1 MKTRTWLSV
10 LLLGCF
16 AATVLLAGQPQTT
29 TPADA
34 VRIERLAALG
44 KLWGAVKYFHPFLGY
59 REDID
64 WDAPLVAAIA
74 KVRRAN
80 SAEEFA
86 DAVQGMLEML
96 GDPATKVVRRPPA
109 PAPSPSASEAE
120 RQPSYRKTDD
130 GVLIVTL
137 NDYTHLGDYTGAQ
150 ERIKAIAKEIP
161 SARAVL
167 FDLRALAPHPD
178 EDETVYY
185 ADYLFAPAALLLSAQ
200 PYSMPGVRSRMH
212 IGFAPQ
218 PATSGVYRSGFYTT
232 DGRRIMPGPG
242 AKDLPVVL
250 LVNKDSVVPRPI
262 LGLQAERKAAIV
274 AEGSATDASR
284 VATYP
289 IPLTGGLQ
297 ARIRVEEVV
306 GSDGTLG
313 VQPSLTVPV
322 SQVAGDDNPA
332 FQAAVALARDFK
344 IPATGPKAVAAA
356 AAPPMEKQYSL
367 DPYPALEYRLLAAF
381 RIWTIANYFFPYKDL
396 MGEDWDAVLK
406 EFIPR
411 MEQAEDGMAYFWAV
425 SEMAAHLHDS
435 HVLVWGPLARERFGA
450 PPPVVLRMIEEM
462 PVITGLRD
470 EQAAKA
476 AGVEVGDVIL
486 KVEGEDALARLAAF
500 SKYQAASTTQ
510 RLGWD
515 VANRFLL
522 TGPDNTKVALTIRDR
537 NDRIKEVSLPRKL
550 EYLKRRVTRPGEIFR
565 VLPGNIGYADLER
578 LTEPQ
583 VDAMFE
589 KFKDTGAII
598 FDMRGYPSG
607 GFTRTIAPRLTEK
620 ERVGAAL
627 FHDPVV
633 IAQRGADAYLSQ
645 SVTQTTVQGIRPTN
659 KWRYKGKT
667 VMLIDER
674 AISQAEHTGLFFE
687 VANGTKF
694 IGSPTAG
701 ANGNVT
707 WFFVPGS
714 IRLSFTGMSVRH
726 ADGRQLQR
734 VGLAPDVPVSPTIKG
749 IREGKDEV
757 LEKALEY
764 LARELGTEARP

>member
-1 MKTRTWLSV
+1 MKMGTRLSL
-10 LLLGCF
+10 LLLGWF
-16 AATVLLAGQPQTT
+16 AAAVLLAGQPQATA
-29 TPADA
+29 PADA

-44 KLWGAVKYFHPFLGY
+44 KVWGAVKYFHPFLGY

-64 WDAPLVAAIA
+64 WDAPLVAAVA
-74 KVRRAN
+74 KVRKAN
-80 SAEEFA
+80 SAEEYA
-86 DAVQGMLEML
+86 DAVQGMLDML
-96 GDPATKVVRRPPA
+96 GDRATKLLRKPFTRPGPA
-109 PAPSPSASEAE
+109 PAKKAD

-137 NDYTHLGDYTGAQ
+137 NDYTDLGDYMGAQ
-150 ERIKAIAKEIP
+150 ERIKAIVKEIP

-167 FDLRALAPHPD
+167 FDLRAMAPHPD
-178 EDETVYY
+178 MGGPLS
-185 ADYLFAPAALLLSAQ
+185 YLFAPIAPLLCSQ
-200 PYSMPGVRSRMH
+200 PYVTPGARSRMH
-212 IGFAPQ
+212 IGFVPQ
-218 PATSGVYRSGFYTT
+218 SGTTSGGYRSGFFAT
-232 DGRRIMPGPG
+232 DGQRIMPGPG

-250 LVNKDSVVPRPI
+250 LVNKDSEVPRAI
-262 LGLQAERKAAIV
+262 VGLQAERKAAIV
-274 AEGSATDASR
+274 AEGGATDASL
-284 VATYP
+284 VATHTM
-289 IPLTGGLQ
+289 PLTDGLQ

-306 GSDGTLG
+306 GTDGTLG
-313 VQPSLTVPV
+313 VQPSVTVPV

-332 FQAAVALARDFK
+332 FQAALALARDFK

-356 AAPPMEKQYSL
+356 AATPTDKLYSL
-367 DPYPALEYRLLAAF
+367 DPYPGVEYRLLAAF

-435 HVLVWGPLARERFGA
+435 HVSVSSPLVRERFGA
-450 PPPVVLRMIEEM
+450 PPPVVVRMIEGM

-470 EQAAKA
+470 EEAAKA

-486 KVEGEDALARLAAF
+486 KVDGEDAQARLAAF
-500 SKYQAASTTQ
+500 SKYQAASTPQ
-510 RLGWD
+510 SLMGN

-522 TGPDNTKVALTIRDR
+522 TGPDNTTAALTIRDR
-537 NDRIKEVSLPRKL
+537 NERVKEVSLPRKL

-578 LTEPQ
+578 LTVPQ

-589 KFKDTGAII
+589 KFKNTRAII
-598 FDMRGYPSG
+598 FDMRGYPNG
-607 GFTRTIAPRLTEK
+607 TAWAIAPRLTEK
-620 ERVGAAL
+620 DGIGGAL
-627 FHDPVV
+627 FYRPVV
-633 IAQRGADAYLSQ
+633 MPPGGASSYVSQ
-645 SVTQTTVQGIRPTN
+645 SVTHTFVQGIPPTN

-674 AISQAEHTGLFFE
+674 TISQAEHTGLFFE
-687 VANGTKF
+687 AANGTKF

-701 ANGNVT
+701 ANGDVT
-707 WFFVPGS
+707 RFSVPGG
-714 IRLSFTGMSVRH
+714 IWLSFTGQSVRH

-734 VGLAPDVPVSPTIKG
+734 VGLVPDVRVSPTIKG

-764 LARELGTEARP
+764 LARELGTQPQP